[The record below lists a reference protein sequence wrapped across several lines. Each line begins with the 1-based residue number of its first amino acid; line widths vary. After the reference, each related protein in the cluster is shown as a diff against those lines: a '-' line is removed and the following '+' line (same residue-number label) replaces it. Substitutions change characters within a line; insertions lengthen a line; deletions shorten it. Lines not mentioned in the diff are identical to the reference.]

1 MVRLDKAMSQ
11 DVVCALAGVNY
22 CLCLHVWDL
31 FLDGGC
37 LEHMELLLN
46 LYLTYIF
53 LGIVCGVI

>member
-31 FLDGGC
+31 FLDGGY
-37 LEHMELLLN
+37 LEHMD
-46 LYLTYIF
+46 F
-53 LGIVCGVI
+53 